1 MAGRLVALEKSP
13 VIRPVVIGEAIRHLM
28 VKLVNCITAHY
39 AMEACGSNNLCAGLK
54 AGIEG
59 DVNDIKRAFGKK
71 TPPNTFSCNSH
82 PEGATGLKTMWEGGS
97 ESTDPPDI
105 DDTESQEELLI
116 QPHWQGDRG
125 NMKTRGSA
133 NTNIL
138 DPPLTKESALGTQP
152 PSQSAH
158 LPNTSLITAAQ
169 DPFLGNKKREKL
181 RPEDDLSR

>member
-1 MAGRLVALEKSP
+1 MEKILG
-13 VIRPVVIGEAIRHLM
+13 VRPVGIGEAIRHLM
-28 VKLVNCITAHY
+28 TKLVQGITSHQ
-39 AMEACGSNNLCAGLK
+39 AMETCGSNNLCAGIK

-59 DVNDIKRAFGKK
+59 AVHARKRAFEKN
-71 TPPNTFSCNSH
+71 TPSNTVSYNSH
-82 PEGATGLKTMWEGGS
+82 PEGTTGLKTLWEGGS

-133 NTNIL
+133 DTNIL

-169 DPFLGNKKREKL
+169 DPFLGDKKRGAL
-181 RPEDDLSR
+181 RPEYDLSR